1 MTTRF
6 QRLLTALFSAGLAA
20 LLGLSVTVHAAS
32 GGGVTVSGTDE
43 DGGAVS
49 FSSDDVI
56 FTLESETAAPLLS
69 GPTEMP
75 ALEGDEIF
83 FHYFIMSRAN
93 GEDTYTLSSSS
104 GTPDNVSAPGTVTF
118 IGNEDTDGDGEN
130 DPITTVTLGE
140 PLPVRVQVLEPATL
154 QCRMTMIRTI
164 TSPTVLQ
171 TATRL

>member
-1 MTTRF
+1 MTTRI

-20 LLGLSVTVHAAS
+20 LLGLSVTVHAGTGS

-83 FHYFIMSRAN
+83 FHYFPFPNNLTTQKIAIEFFRAL
-93 GEDTYTLSSSS
+93 D
-104 GTPDNVSAPGTVTF
+104 
-118 IGNEDTDGDGEN
+118 IGYA
-130 DPITTVTLGE
+130 V
-140 PLPVRVQVLEPATL
+140 
-154 QCRMTMIRTI
+154 
-164 TSPTVLQ
+164 
-171 TATRL
+171 